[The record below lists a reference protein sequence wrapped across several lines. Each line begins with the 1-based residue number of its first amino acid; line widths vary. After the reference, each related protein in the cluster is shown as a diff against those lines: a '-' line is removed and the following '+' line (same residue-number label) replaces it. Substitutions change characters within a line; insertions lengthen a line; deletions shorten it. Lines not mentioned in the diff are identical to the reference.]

1 MAIALF
7 TYFSVLS
14 MELQQALNPNTWID
28 KYADDLYGYALSK
41 CSSIDLAE
49 DFVQDTFLSALNG
62 VKNFKGNSSERTW
75 LFSILKNKIA
85 DYYRKASTRYEV
97 SDNTISGGED
107 GNRSF
112 LDLFFEDGGH
122 WSKQAKP
129 KQWIVEEGNILD
141 DKDFQRAMQSCV
153 GKLPANWHTA
163 ITLKFLEEKESDDIC
178 KELNISSSNYW
189 VIIHRAKLMLR
200 ACLEKTWFKL

>member
-1 MAIALF
+1 MAKAIF
-7 TYFSVLS
+7 TYFSKLS
-14 MELQQALNPNTWID
+14 MGGQQALNPNSWID

-41 CSSIDLAE
+41 CSSAELAE

-62 VKNFKGNSSERTW
+62 FNNFKGNSSERTW

-85 DYYRKASTRYEV
+85 DHYRKASTRYEV
-97 SDNTISGGED
+97 F
-107 GNRSF
+107 GNSLMQGDESRSF

-129 KQWIVEEGNILD
+129 KQWIEEEGNVLD
-141 DKDFQRAMQSCV
+141 DKDFQRAMQSCI

-178 KELNISSSNYW
+178 KELNVSTSNYW
-189 VIIHRAKLMLR
+189 VIMHRAKLMLR

>member
-1 MAIALF
+1 MG
-7 TYFSVLS
+7 VK
-14 MELQQALNPNTWID
+14 QALNPENWTD

-41 CSSIDLAE
+41 SSSAELAE
-49 DFVQDTFLSALNG
+49 DFVQETFLSALNG
-62 VKNFKGNSSERTW
+62 IKNFKGNSSERTW

-85 DYYRKASTRYEV
+85 DHYRKASTRYEV
-97 SDNTISGGED
+97 F
-107 GNRSF
+107 GNSLMQGDESRSF

-129 KQWIVEEGNILD
+129 KQWSLEEGNILD
-141 DKDFQRAMQSCV
+141 DKDFQLAMQSCI

-178 KELNISSSNYW
+178 KELNVSTSNYW
-189 VIIHRAKLMLR
+189 VIMHRAKLMLR